1 METLGRANFLQRNLM
16 EGTLHGAMYMNRAYS
31 NDRLAESKFLGV
43 KHNRSFISSVSICCY
58 FDKRRGV

>member
-31 NDRLAESKFLGV
+31 NDRLAESKYLLAML
-43 KHNRSFISSVSICCY
+43 
-58 FDKRRGV
+58 